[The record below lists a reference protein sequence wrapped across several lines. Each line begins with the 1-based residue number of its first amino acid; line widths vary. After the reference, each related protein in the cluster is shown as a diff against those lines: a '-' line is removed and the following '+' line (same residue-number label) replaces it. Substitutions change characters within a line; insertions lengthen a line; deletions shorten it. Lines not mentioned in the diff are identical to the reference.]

1 LVAQVAAPG
10 IEERLVGYDYERPW
24 GEMAEI
30 NELVDQLRR
39 MTEHLTRAYEESAAF
54 RQRTKEL
61 QKENEN
67 LRVKVAEAEGFGDL
81 FIATEACLQDTE
93 DELDRHKEYMKALAA
108 TMMQERRQGPAL
120 GAPGTEKLKH
130 VDSTDGRVVVYPRP
144 PVEEPPGGKGVPF
157 VVDGLDFSALYRD
170 GRDL

>member
-108 TMMQERRQGPAL
+108 TLMQERRYGPAI
-120 GAPGTEKLKH
+120 GAPGTEDVVETFASARH
-130 VDSTDGRVVVYPRP
+130 RVIRYPRLQ
-144 PVEEPPGGKGVPF
+144 
-157 VVDGLDFSALYRD
+157 GLDFSALYRD